1 MTRETGKQRA
11 SGIPLDYF
19 RHRNPLDR
27 GKLILAAVA
36 AVAVVAW
43 LVGGTL
49 LGQRTETW
57 YSPGSVSAAHAMW
70 ENDCQK
76 CHVSFTPI
84 RADAAAAKFVDDKSA
99 IDANCRECHKDIAT
113 KSSLVGHH
121 ASKDPATLACSS
133 CHHEHRGRA
142 ESLSRMA
149 DASCT
154 NCHAQ
159 IDEHR
164 EGSSLLTPAVH
175 DVSRFD
181 AEHHPEFRSVQ
192 TDPRKLKFST
202 AAHHLHMTPGMAAD
216 AKHKPVMTVGML
228 SAGDRARYAPGETDL
243 SKPVP
248 ALSCGSCHQLSGT
261 DFGID
266 KLAGLP
272 SAALQA
278 HSGGAYMAPIVYEN
292 QCKACHP
299 LTIDPGQEPGSD
311 EKFAAVVPHRLSS
324 VELQRAVRHY
334 WESQFLQKNH
344 AQVERELPLPNRPTQ
359 LEIQTG
365 RDFIEA
371 GIARSANHL
380 RAGVCSKCH
389 EQGDSAVASAAEEKA
404 AGKVDAASG
413 LWPRVQPVD
422 IPRAWLAHAKF
433 DHSAHRAVTDCRKC
447 HEGAYPSES
456 PASADRVGQAIQPD
470 GQAGKPDIPIT
481 KPMIPGR
488 DTCIECHS
496 PPGQVSTSS
505 GGARFDCVECHRYH
519 HGESRPTAGAVG
531 WPGLDRRE
539 APVASVPGSLSF
551 LRSWP
556 LASGAWPL

>member
-1 MTRETGKQRA
+1 MARETGKQRA

-36 AVAVVAW
+36 AAAVAGW
-43 LVGGTL
+43 LVGASL
-49 LGQRTETW
+49 LGQRMETW
-57 YSPGSVSAAHAMW
+57 YSPGPVAAAHAMW

-84 RADAAAAKFVDDKSA
+84 RSDAVAAQFIGDRSA
-99 IDANCRECHKDIAT
+99 IDANCRECHTDIAT
-113 KSSLVGHH
+113 KMSLVGHH

-154 NCHAQ
+154 NCHAK
-159 IDEHR
+159 IAEHR
-164 EGSSLLTPAVH
+164 EGASLLTPAVQE
-175 DVSRFD
+175 VSRFD
-181 AEHHPEFRSVQ
+181 AESHPEFRSIQ
-192 TDPRKLKFST
+192 ADPRKLKFSA

-216 AKHKPVMTVGML
+216 AKHKPIMTVDML
-228 SAGDRARYAPGETDL
+228 SAADRARYAQGETDL

-248 ALSCGSCHQLSGT
+248 ALACGSCHQLSGT
-261 DFGID
+261 DFGIE
-266 KLAGLP
+266 KLPGLP
-272 SAALQA
+272 SAALHA
-278 HSGGAYMAPIVYEN
+278 HSGGAYLAPIVYEN

-299 LTIDPGQEPGSD
+299 LTIDPGQGTNSED
-311 EKFAAVVPHRLSS
+311 QLAAVVPHRLSS
-324 VELQRAVRHY
+324 AELERAVRHY

-344 AQVERELPLPNRPTQ
+344 TQVERDLPLPSRSTQ
-359 LEIQTG
+359 IEIQTG
-365 RDFIEA
+365 RDFIDA

-389 EQGDSAVASAAEEKA
+389 ELGNVSAISGANEKASAPH
-404 AGKVDAASG
+404 DAVSG

-422 IPRAWLAHAKF
+422 IPRTWFAHAKF
-433 DHSAHRAVTDCRKC
+433 DHSAHRAVADCRKC
-447 HEGAYPSES
+447 HEEAYPSES
-456 PASADRVGQAIQPD
+456 SATADQA
-470 GQAGKPDIPIT
+470 GQAGKPDVPS

-496 PPGQVSTSS
+496 PPGRASASS
-505 GGARFDCVECHRYH
+505 LGGARFDCVECHRFH
-519 HGESRPTAGAVG
+519 RAEAPRSGAVDAKPQADAGASQHFLAFGSCV
-531 WPGLDRRE
+531 L
-539 APVASVPGSLSF
+539 AACPVCPFPIPSPQPPS
-551 LRSWP
+551 P
-556 LASGAWPL
+556 